1 VALRRS
7 PTSPILDRTQADEA
21 APTLET
27 ILKDAADG
35 DPVALAALRQTGTY
49 LGIGIAN
56 LVNLLNPGLVA
67 FGGSLSL
74 AHEYLLPAAREVVEQ
89 RAMAELA
96 RTTRIVVSS
105 FGQDACVM
113 GGVALVLHDIL
124 SRPRLV
130 PYARTSPKPARRE
143 PRPESALSVIP

>member
-1 VALRRS
+1 MFRKSYVAV
-7 PTSPILDRTQADEA
+7 EA
-21 APTLET
+21 LH
-27 ILKDAADG
+27 
-35 DPVALAALRQTGTY
+35 QTGTY

-74 AHEYLLPAAREVVEQ
+74 AHEFLLPAAREVVQQ
-89 RAMAELA
+89 RAMAELSK
-96 RTTRIVVSS
+96 TTRIVVSS
-105 FGQDACVM
+105 FRQDACVM

-130 PYARTSPKPARRE
+130 PSAQASRTPARDGLT
-143 PRPESALSVIP
+143 PKSALSVMP